1 VRWIDHCWGAN
12 DRRAN
17 PVIQDLALRWFVTI
31 LFVLAAAECLY
42 ALAAGNRRPAAV
54 IGQLLHVVMAVAMAV
69 MAWPWGAALPT
80 VAPMV
85 FFLLA
90 TGWFVG
96 VTVSPLGA
104 GHRIAGSYHALM
116 MLAMAWMYAV
126 MNGRL
131 LPGQASHAADVASA
145 GAPTGASGH
154 AGHAGMNMPGMDMS
168 GTDSAVSDH
177 GVGYP
182 AYIATLNW
190 VCTIGFAVATVYWLY
205 RYLAVRMSGAST
217 DAGQPLGILCQSMM
231 AAGMAIMFGVM
242 L

>member
-1 VRWIDHCWGAN
+1 
-12 DRRAN
+12 
-17 PVIQDLALRWFVTI
+17 VIADLTLRWVVTI
-31 LFVLAAAECLY
+31 LFVFGAVECLS
-42 ALAAGNRRPAAV
+42 ALVVGSKRPANAV
-54 IGQLLHVVMAVAMAV
+54 SQLLHVVMAVAMAV

-96 VTVSPLGA
+96 VTLSPICA
-104 GHRIAGSYHALM
+104 GHRIAGIYHALM

-131 LPGQASHAADVASA
+131 LPGQATYAADVAPASTPA
-145 GAPTGASGH
+145 GTAGH
-154 AGHAGMNMPGMDMS
+154 AGHASMPGMDM
-168 GTDSAVSDH
+168 GGGDAAMTDH
-177 GVGYP
+177 GIAYP
-182 AYIATLNW
+182 PYIATVNW
-190 VCTIGFAVATVYWLY
+190 VCTVGFALAAVFWLY
-205 RYLAVRMSGAST
+205 RYLAVRMDREPVEA
-217 DAGQPLGILCQSMM
+217 AHPLGLMCQSMM

>member
-1 VRWIDHCWGAN
+1 MIA
-12 DRRAN
+12 
-17 PVIQDLALRWFVTI
+17 DLTLRWVVTL
-31 LFVLAAAECLY
+31 LFVFAAAECLST
-42 ALAAGNRRPAAV
+42 LVVGDRRPPAV
-54 IGQLLHVVMAVAMAV
+54 VSQLLHVVMAVAMAV

-90 TGWFVG
+90 TLWFVA
-96 VTVSPLGA
+96 VTASPICA
-104 GHRIAGSYHALM
+104 GHRIAGVYHALM

-131 LPGQASHAADVASA
+131 LPGQASSTGDPATPA
-145 GAPTGASGH
+145 GSSGH

-168 GTDSAVSDH
+168 GTAAAADST
-177 GVGYP
+177 GGGYP
-182 AYIATLNW
+182 AYIDTLNW
-190 VCTIGFAVATVYWLY
+190 VCTIGFAVAAVFWLY
-205 RYLAVRMSGAST
+205 RYLAVRMNREPAAT
-217 DAGQPLGILCQSMM
+217 ARPLGILCQSMM

>member
-1 VRWIDHCWGAN
+1 MIG
-12 DRRAN
+12 
-17 PVIQDLALRWFVTI
+17 DLPLRWFVTI

-42 ALAAGNRRPAAV
+42 ALAVGNRRPATV
-54 IGQLLHVVMAVAMAV
+54 VSQLLHVVMAVAMAV

-90 TGWFVG
+90 TGWFVA
-96 VTVSPLGA
+96 VTASPLGA
-104 GHRIAGSYHALM
+104 GHRIAGGYHALM

-131 LPGQASHAADVASA
+131 LPGQESYAVDAGSA
-145 GAPTGASGH
+145 QSGASGH

-168 GTDSAVSDH
+168 GTDAPTTDGS
-177 GVGYP
+177 GGGYP
-182 AYIATLNW
+182 AYIDTLNW
-190 VCTIGFAVATVYWLY
+190 VCTVGFAIAAVCWLY
-205 RYLAVRMSGAST
+205 RYLAVRMDRTPG
-217 DAGQPLGILCQSMM
+217 GGVPLGCLCQSMM

>member
-1 VRWIDHCWGAN
+1 M
-12 DRRAN
+12 
-17 PVIQDLALRWFVTI
+17 IQDLALRWFVTI
-31 LFVLAAAECLY
+31 LFVLGGAECLFT
-42 ALAAGNRRPAAV
+42 LSVGNRRPATV
-54 IGQLLHVVMAVAMAV
+54 VSQLLHVVMAAAMAV

-85 FFLLA
+85 FFLFA
-90 TGWFVG
+90 TGWFVA
-96 VTVSPLGA
+96 VTASPLGA

-126 MNGRL
+126 MNGHL
-131 LPGQASHAADVASA
+131 LPGQASYAAHVAPSQ
-145 GAPTGASGH
+145 SGH

-168 GTDSAVSDH
+168 GTDAPMTDGS
-177 GVGYP
+177 GGGYP

-190 VCTIGFAVATVYWLY
+190 VCTIGFAIAAVYWLY
-205 RYLAVRMSGAST
+205 RYLSLRMNHSGSAEQSLS
-217 DAGQPLGILCQSMM
+217 AMCQSMM